1 MEHSAS
7 RLAPRTEK
15 ILRVTL
21 LGSLSNALLV
31 VLKLTVGILGH
42 SSAMIAEAINSLSDF
57 ATDLIALIFIRISG
71 KPQDEDHHYGHGK
84 FETLATLVMAGV
96 MLGVGVSLLYRSLS
110 TTLQL
115 LLGRLVLPQP
125 SRLTLLIAALSLIIK
140 LGLYLYTQRWAQ
152 RLDSSALRT
161 KALDHRGDMLTLCAV
176 LLGISGAI
184 ALGPRGLFLEPLA
197 AAIVSLCII
206 YMGWSSLLPACKEL
220 TEVCLSPEVE
230 EEIRS
235 IIYAA
240 EEVQGINQLHTRSLG
255 QCYAI
260 EVDILVSGSMTV
272 HEGHEVTIRLEQ
284 SLMERFGWETH
295 ISIHVEPA

>member
-31 VLKLTVGILGH
+31 ILKLTVGLLGH

-96 MLGVGVSLLYRSLS
+96 MLGVGGSLLYRSLS

-115 LLGRLVLPQP
+115 LRGRLVLPQP
-125 SRLTLLIAALSLIIK
+125 SRLTLLIAALSLLIK

-161 KALDHRGDMLTLCAV
+161 NMLTLCTV
-176 LLGISGAI
+176 LLGITGAI

-235 IIYAA
+235 IIYTA

-255 QCYAI
+255 QRYAI

-284 SLMERFGWETH
+284 SLMERFGQETH

>member
-1 MEHSAS
+1 MERSAS

-15 ILRVTL
+15 ILGVTL

-31 VLKLTVGILGH
+31 VLKLTVGLLGH

-71 KPQDEDHHYGHGK
+71 KPQDEGHHYGHGK

-140 LGLYLYTQRWAQ
+140 LVLYLYTQRWAQ
-152 RLDSSALRT
+152 RLDSSALRA

-176 LLGISGAI
+176 LLGITGGYCARASGA
-184 ALGPRGLFLEPLA
+184 LPRAAGSGHRQPMHHLHGLE
-197 AAIVSLCII
+197 
-206 YMGWSSLLPACKEL
+206 LPTA
-220 TEVCLSPEVE
+220 S
-230 EEIRS
+230 
-235 IIYAA
+235 
-240 EEVQGINQLHTRSLG
+240 VQRAH
-255 QCYAI
+255 
-260 EVDILVSGSMTV
+260 
-272 HEGHEVTIRLEQ
+272 
-284 SLMERFGWETH
+284 
-295 ISIHVEPA
+295 

>member
-1 MEHSAS
+1 MERSAS

-140 LGLYLYTQRWAQ
+140 LGLYLYTQRWAHYCQ
-152 RLDSSALRT
+152 RAR
-161 KALDHRGDMLTLCAV
+161 
-176 LLGISGAI
+176 
-184 ALGPRGLFLEPLA
+184 
-197 AAIVSLCII
+197 
-206 YMGWSSLLPACKEL
+206 SSLRSASAPRSRRRFVVSSTPPRRCRGS
-220 TEVCLSPEVE
+220 TSS
-230 EEIRS
+230 IRVAS
-235 IIYAA
+235 ASA
-240 EEVQGINQLHTRSLG
+240 MPSRSTSSSRG
-255 QCYAI
+255 A
-260 EVDILVSGSMTV
+260 
-272 HEGHEVTIRLEQ
+272 
-284 SLMERFGWETH
+284 
-295 ISIHVEPA
+295 